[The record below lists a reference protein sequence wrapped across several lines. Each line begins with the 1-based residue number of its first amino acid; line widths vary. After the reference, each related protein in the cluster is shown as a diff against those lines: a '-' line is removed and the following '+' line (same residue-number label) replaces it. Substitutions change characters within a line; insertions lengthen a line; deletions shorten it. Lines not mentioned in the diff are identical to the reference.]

1 MLNLRDTLYYKNK
14 YKKSNKLEKDSL
26 FPYIANTN
34 TYKNFFY
41 KYH

>member
-1 MLNLRDTLYYKNK
+1 MLNFRDTLYYKNK
-14 YKKSNKLEKDSL
+14 YKSKKNEKESL

-34 TYKNFFY
+34 TYKNFIY